1 MSCAPQF
8 PNNISLSCVFGLIA
22 DLKNGINVQTVK
34 KALWIAG
41 CLIEKVGPP
50 TLPQGNDEVGLLSVV
65 DRFDVLVGKLEATAY
80 ALAEQETDEA
90 VSLALGKAPQAS
102 TQGWEVLIPIILEII
117 KLIAENRRKK
127 EQQPVPPAATAPN
140 LSIMGVELVSDTGSV
155 KAPVTKPA
163 TAESTTEP
171 PKKK

>member
-34 KALWIAG
+34 KAL
-41 CLIEKVGPP
+41 
-50 TLPQGNDEVGLLSVV
+50 
-65 DRFDVLVGKLEATAY
+65 FGKLEATAY

>member
-22 DLKNGINVQTVK
+22 DLKNGVNVQTVK

-50 TLPQGNDEVGLLSVV
+50 TLPQGDNEVGLLSVV
-65 DRFDVLVGKLEATAY
+65 DQFDVLVGKLEATAY
-80 ALAEQETDEA
+80 ALAQQETDDA
-90 VSLALGKAPQAS
+90 VSLALAGRPPQAS
-102 TQGWEVLIPIILEII
+102 IEGWEVLIPIILEII

-127 EQQPVPPAATAPN
+127 EQQPPPAPPAATAP
-140 LSIMGVELVSDTGSV
+140 
-155 KAPVTKPA
+155 VTRPA

-171 PKKK
+171 SKKK